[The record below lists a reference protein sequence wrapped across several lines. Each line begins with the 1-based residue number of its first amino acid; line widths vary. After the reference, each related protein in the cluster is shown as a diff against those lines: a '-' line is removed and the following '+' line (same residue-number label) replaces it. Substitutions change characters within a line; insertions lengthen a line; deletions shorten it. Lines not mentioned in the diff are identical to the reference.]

1 MMEGGKEEGEREG
14 GRRQGRRGEKGS
26 IGLVG
31 WRFIY
36 NAERPGGG
44 GGCACVLVGG
54 GYICVFRCL
63 HGCVATSC
71 CGANQQ
77 VSR

>member
-1 MMEGGKEEGEREG
+1 MQK
-14 GRRQGRRGEKGS
+14 
-26 IGLVG
+26 GLVVVG
-31 WRFIY
+31 VV
-36 NAERPGGG
+36 
-44 GGCACVLVGG
+44 CVCWGG
-54 GYICVFRCL
+54 GYISVFRRL